1 MTIQATD
8 TSVRA
13 SVRVEASIEHAFAVF
28 TEQMA
33 TWWPAGHHI
42 LEGELAEMVVEPRVG
57 GRIFDRGVDGTECQ
71 WATVLAYEPP
81 TRFVLSWNITN
92 QWQIETDRD
101 KTSEVEVTFVADG
114 ANRTRVEL
122 EHRKLD
128 RHGDGWEAHRDAVAS
143 PDGWQVGL
151 NAFAKAAAA

>member
-1 MTIQATD
+1 MTIQAAD
-8 TSVRA
+8 TAVRA
-13 SVRVEASIEHAFAVF
+13 SVQVEASIEHAFAVF

-57 GRIFDRGVDGTECQ
+57 GNIYDRGVDGTECR

-81 TRFVLSWNITN
+81 TRFVFSWDITN
-92 QWQIETDRD
+92 QWQIETDRT

-114 ANRTRVEL
+114 PNRTRVEL

-128 RHGDGWEAHRDAVAS
+128 RHGDGWEAHRDAVGS

>member
-8 TSVRA
+8 TAVRA
-13 SVRVEASIEHAFAVF
+13 SVQVEASIEHAFAVF

-57 GRIFDRGVDGTECQ
+57 GNIYDRGVDGTECR

-81 TRFVLSWNITN
+81 TRFVFSWDITN
-92 QWQIETDRD
+92 QWQIETDPD
-101 KTSEVEVTFVADG
+101 KTSEVAVTFVADG
-114 ANRTRVEL
+114 PNRTRVEL

-128 RHGDGWEAHRDAVAS
+128 RHGDGWEAHRDAVGS

>member
-1 MTIQATD
+1 MTIQAPD

-13 SVRVEASIEHAFAVF
+13 TVVVEAPIEHAFAVF
-28 TEQMA
+28 TEQMV

-57 GRIFDRGVDGTECQ
+57 GRIYDRGVDGTECQ

-81 TRFVLSWNITN
+81 NRFVISWSITN

-114 ANRTRVEL
+114 PTRTRVVL
-122 EHRKLD
+122 IHSKLD
-128 RHGDGWEAHRDAVAS
+128 RHGEGWEAHRDAVGS

-151 NAFAKAAAA
+151 DAFAKAATT

>member
-13 SVRVEASIEHAFAVF
+13 SVQVEASIEHAFAVY

-42 LEGELAEMVVEPRVG
+42 LEGEVAEMVVEPRVG
-57 GRIFDRGVDGTECQ
+57 GRIYDRGVDGTECQ

-81 TRFVLSWNITN
+81 NRFVMSWNITN

-114 ANRTRVEL
+114 PNRTRVEL

-128 RHGDGWEAHRDAVAS
+128 RHGEGWEAHRDAVGS

-151 NAFAKAAAA
+151 DAFAKAAAA

>member
-8 TSVRA
+8 TAVRA
-13 SVRVEASIEHAFAVF
+13 SVQVEAPIEHAFSVF

-71 WATVLAYEPP
+71 WATVLAYDPP
-81 TRFVLSWNITN
+81 SRFVLSWNITN

-114 ANRTRVEL
+114 PNRTRVEL

-128 RHGDGWEAHRDAVAS
+128 RHGDGWEAHRDAVGS

-151 NAFAKAAAA
+151 NAFAKAAAV